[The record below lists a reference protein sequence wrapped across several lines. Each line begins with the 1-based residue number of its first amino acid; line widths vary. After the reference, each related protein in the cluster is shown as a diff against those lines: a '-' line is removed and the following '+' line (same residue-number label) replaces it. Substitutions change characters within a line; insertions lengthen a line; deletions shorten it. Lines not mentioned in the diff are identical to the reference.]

1 MNKEKGFQLSPQ
13 AFKTLGLE
21 LQNIDKSKIS
31 ISKSA
36 LVTFKNENGVYVLRD
51 GFFKML
57 KVSLVLENEDSF
69 EVELFGFKPKDKLVT
84 KGVKLLRVTDIYSTD
99 KSEYGHSH

>member
-1 MNKEKGFQLSPQ
+1 MVS
-13 AFKTLGLE
+13 
-21 LQNIDKSKIS
+21 
-31 ISKSA
+31 SKSLA
-36 LVTFKNENGVYVLRD
+36 RCLAVVVICLFEPITAFSQTTP
-51 GFFKML
+51 M
-57 KVSLVLENEDSF
+57 SLQLTYRVGLGHAELATTHAKWVFDEDSF